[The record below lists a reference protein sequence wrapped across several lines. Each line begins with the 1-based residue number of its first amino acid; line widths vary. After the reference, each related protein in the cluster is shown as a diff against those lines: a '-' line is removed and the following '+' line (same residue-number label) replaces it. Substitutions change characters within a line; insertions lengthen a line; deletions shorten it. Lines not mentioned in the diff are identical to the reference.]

1 MEKRES
7 LREALSGCQVV
18 VLCATYAEA
27 TPLLQALA
35 ETQHFDVA
43 TKPVA
48 VGGVA
53 SEGEG
58 ASPVRVAVAISGC
71 DKANAAH
78 TLTCLLETADVAPL
92 LVLQVGIAGAFP
104 SPAETAARQA
114 DMTDAG
120 GGQYTMTRVQR
131 VTGSQPAAGPQ
142 PGDVVIATQE
152 IYGDTGSSS
161 LGGWLS
167 ADELGLPLG
176 GAPGREVGNVFDL
189 DPGLVEAA
197 WALVADGLAGRRVV
211 PGPCV
216 TVSRISGLR
225 SEGEELR
232 ARWGALAESME
243 GAAAAHICALYE
255 VPFLEVRGVSNL
267 VVDRD
272 RSSWN
277 IEEAVAA
284 AGEAALLLCRRL
296 GSLPLGRTAAVGG
309 A

>member
-1 MEKRES
+1 M
-7 LREALSGCQVV
+7 
-18 VLCATYAEA
+18 
-27 TPLLQALA
+27 LQALA

-53 SEGEG
+53 SEGERS
-58 ASPVRVAVAISGC
+58 SPVRVAVAVSGC

-104 SPAETAARQA
+104 SPAETATRHA

-120 GGQYTMTRVQR
+120 GGQYTMTRVQP
-131 VTGSQPAAGPQ
+131 VTGSQPATGPQ
-142 PGDVVIATQE
+142 PVAGLRPGDVVIATQE

-211 PGPCV
+211 SGPCV

-243 GAAAAHICALYE
+243 GAAAAHICVLYE

-277 IEEAVAA
+277 VEEAVAA